1 MPMVYSYAPL
11 VDLVTSATPSTELD
25 QMFVKPGTRN
35 LTLQAIYLQGKGAG
49 LTAISGITLHPKKYT
64 STASSATGNTALT
77 GRPRDPGF
85 QAAKG
90 SGAYM
95 GTVSTTL
102 ANPGTGG
109 PTDLGLQVGCG
120 AAGPGGW
127 VAPNPD
133 STHVL
138 EGSATMSFD
147 FFSYSGTASMKY
159 EITVETQ
166 E

>member
-1 MPMVYSYAPL
+1 
-11 VDLVTSATPSTELD
+11 
-25 QMFVKPGTRN
+25 MFVKPGTRN
-35 LTLQAIYLQGKGAG
+35 LALQAIYLQGKGAG

-64 STASSATGNTALT
+64 TTASSATGNTALT
-77 GRPRDPGF
+77 GTPARSGVPG
-85 QAAKG
+85 G
-90 SGAYM
+90 EVLRRLH
-95 GTVSTTL
+95 GTVSTAL
-102 ANPGTGG
+102 ANQGTGG

-133 STHVL
+133 STHVARRQRDDEL
-138 EGSATMSFD
+138 RLLQRVL
-147 FFSYSGTASMKY
+147 GTASMKY